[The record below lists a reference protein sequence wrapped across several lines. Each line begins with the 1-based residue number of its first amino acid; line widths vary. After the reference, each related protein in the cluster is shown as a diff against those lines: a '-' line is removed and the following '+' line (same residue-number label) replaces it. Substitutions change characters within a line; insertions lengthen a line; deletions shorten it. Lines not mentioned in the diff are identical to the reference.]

1 MTEPFDG
8 AKVAILVGDHVVSL
22 LRDDIATI
30 SWPGFWDLPGGGR
43 EGAETPFQTVAR
55 ETREETGLKLTRDR
69 IVWRRRYRVGA
80 RSAWFFVAMWPCL
93 RQDDLRL
100 GDEGQALTLRPIADF
115 LADPKTVPKHCDRLQ
130 DYFALHPEGR
140 NRRPDCD

>member
-80 RSAWFFVAMWPCL
+80 RSAWFFVAM
-93 RQDDLRL
+93 
-100 GDEGQALTLRPIADF
+100 
-115 LADPKTVPKHCDRLQ
+115 
-130 DYFALHPEGR
+130 
-140 NRRPDCD
+140 